1 MNNFVKII
9 VFLILFTTI
18 TYSQVG
24 INVAIPDASAEL
36 EILSTNK
43 GFIMPRMTQAQRAA
57 IASPANGLLVFQT
70 TAPAGLYYYNVS
82 TWIQLSTWQITGN
95 AGTSKL
101 VNKLGTIDSNPI
113 LFKTEGTE
121 KMRIDANGNV
131 GIGTNNPNL
140 SLDLLGTLRIEDGT
154 QAAGRILTSNANGSV
169 KWENSS
175 ALGFSGWSL
184 TGNAGISA
192 TNYIGTSTNQ
202 DFYIKTN
209 SIIDPSVKVRIM
221 GDNLTTPSASGNI
234 GIGLSAAPTSKVHV
248 QGNIP
253 GGTLPTNT
261 TTAAINAVNSNTN
274 TAGAS
279 IGVLGQ
285 SNSTGQGSSGV
296 FGNSISAPGG
306 SAEIGVLGR
315 YTGGTAGA
323 GVFGLAWASAYS
335 DMGATHNGVFATVNF
350 GTGKGVYGNNPDLTI
365 GSAYGIYCQGNS
377 AVGGGTSTNGLGIP
391 ILKAAS
397 VPTSNGN
404 QLVYCKESPEIWF
417 EDFGFGN
424 LVNGTAHVKLD
435 DMFLETIT
443 VDTKNKMHITL
454 QEQVETQGLYYV
466 VDADN
471 KGFTV
476 KEKKNGR
483 SNGTFSYSIMA
494 KRRFYED
501 HRFGIDYNQPLE
513 DNLSK
518 AKYVEPTTTDPMKMK
533 EFVERI
539 TAEKNA
545 LYYKEK
551 EAQKTEQKSTEKA
564 NGISK

>member
-9 VFLILFTTI
+9 VLLALFTSK

-24 INVAIPDASAEL
+24 VNVAVPDASAEL

-43 GFIMPRMTQAQRAA
+43 GFIIPRMTQAQRTA
-57 IASPANGLLVFQT
+57 IASPANGLMVFQT
-70 TAPAGLYYYNVS
+70 TAPIGLFYYNVS
-82 TWIQLSTWQITGN
+82 TWVQLSTWQITGN
-95 AGTSKL
+95 TGTNKI
-101 VNKLGTIDSNPI
+101 VNKLGTTDSNPVI
-113 LFKTEGTE
+113 FRTEGTE

-154 QAAGRILTSNANGSV
+154 QGVGRILTSNANGSI

-184 TGNAGISA
+184 TGNTGISP

-209 SIIDPSVKVRIM
+209 SIIDPSVKIRIL

-234 GIGLSAAPTSKVHV
+234 GIGLTAAPTSKVHV
-248 QGNIP
+248 QGNIL

-261 TTAAINAVNSNTN
+261 TTAVINAVSGNT
-274 TAGAS
+274 TIGSVS

-296 FGNSISAPGG
+296 FGNSITQAGG

-323 GVFGLAWASAYS
+323 GVFGLAWAAAYS
-335 DMGATHNGVFATVNF
+335 DMGATHNGVYATVSF
-350 GTGKGVYGNNPDLTI
+350 GTGRGVYGNNPDLTI
-365 GSAYGIYCQGNS
+365 GSAYGVYSQGDF
-377 AVGGGTSTNGLGIP
+377 ALTGTKS
-391 ILKAAS
+391 AS
-397 VPTSNGN
+397 VPTTKGN

-417 EDFGFGN
+417 EDFGFGE
-424 LVNGTAHVKLD
+424 LVNGTAHIRLD
-435 DMFLETIT
+435 EMFLETIT
-443 VDTKNKMHITL
+443 VDEKNKMHVTL
-454 QEQVETQGLYYV
+454 QEQAETQGLYYV
-466 VDADN
+466 VDTDN

-533 EFVERI
+533 ELVESI
-539 TAEKNA
+539 NAEKIA
-545 LYYKEK
+545 LYNKEK
-551 EAQKTEQKSTEKA
+551 ETQKADEKSTEKA
-564 NGISK
+564 KGISK

>member
-1 MNNFVKII
+1 
-9 VFLILFTTI
+9 
-18 TYSQVG
+18 
-24 INVAIPDASAEL
+24 
-36 EILSTNK
+36 
-43 GFIMPRMTQAQRAA
+43 
-57 IASPANGLLVFQT
+57 
-70 TAPAGLYYYNVS
+70 
-82 TWIQLSTWQITGN
+82 
-95 AGTSKL
+95 
-101 VNKLGTIDSNPI
+101 
-113 LFKTEGTE
+113 
-121 KMRIDANGNV
+121 MRIDANGNV

-154 QAAGRILTSNANGSV
+154 QGVGRILTSNANGSI

-184 TGNAGISA
+184 TGNTGISP

-209 SIIDPSVKVRIM
+209 SIIDPSVKIRIL

-234 GIGLSAAPTSKVHV
+234 GIGLTAAPTSKVHV
-248 QGNIP
+248 QGNIL

-261 TTAAINAVNSNTN
+261 TTAAINAVSGNT
-274 TAGAS
+274 TIGAVS

-296 FGNSISAPGG
+296 FGNSITQAGG

-323 GVFGLAWASAYS
+323 GVFGLAWAAAYS
-335 DMGATHNGVFATVNF
+335 DMGATHNGVYATVSF
-350 GTGKGVYGNNPDLTI
+350 GTGRGVYGNNPDLTI
-365 GSAYGIYCQGNS
+365 GSAYGVYSQGDF
-377 AVGGGTSTNGLGIP
+377 ALTGTKS
-391 ILKAAS
+391 AS
-397 VPTSNGN
+397 VPTTKGN

-417 EDFGFGN
+417 EDFGFGE
-424 LVNGTAHVKLD
+424 LVNGTAHIRLD
-435 DMFLETIT
+435 EMFLETIT
-443 VDTKNKMHITL
+443 VDEKNKMHVTL
-454 QEQVETQGLYYV
+454 QEQAETQGLYYV
-466 VDADN
+466 VDTDN

-533 EFVERI
+533 ELVESI
-539 TAEKNA
+539 NAEKIA
-545 LYYKEK
+545 LYNKEK
-551 EAQKTEQKSTEKA
+551 
-564 NGISK
+564 

>member
-1 MNNFVKII
+1 MNVFVKII
-9 VFLILFTTI
+9 VFLMLFTSEI
-18 TYSQVG
+18 YSQVG
-24 INVAIPDASAEL
+24 INVATPDASAEL
-36 EILSTNK
+36 EILSNDK
-43 GFIMPRMTQAQRAA
+43 GFIIPRMTQAQRAA

-82 TWIQLSTWQITGN
+82 TWMQLSTWQITGN
-95 AGTSKL
+95 TGTSKL
-101 VNKLGTIDSNPI
+101 VNKLGTTDSNPLI
-113 LFKTEGTE
+113 FRTEGTE

-131 GIGTNNPNL
+131 GIGKNNPDL
-140 SLDLLGTLRIEDGT
+140 TLDILGTVRIEDGT
-154 QAAGRILTSNANGSV
+154 QGVGKILTSNANGSV
-169 KWENSS
+169 RWENSS

-184 TGNAGISA
+184 TGNTGISS

-221 GDNLTTPSASGNI
+221 GDNLTTPSASGNV
-234 GIGLSAAPTSKVHV
+234 GIGLTAAPTSKVHV

-279 IGVLGQ
+279 IGILGQ

-296 FGNSISAPGG
+296 FGNSISATGG

-315 YTGGTAGA
+315 YTGGTGGA

-365 GSAYGIYCQGNS
+365 GSAYGIYSQGDF
-377 AVGGGTSTNGLGIP
+377 AVTGTKS
-391 ILKAAS
+391 AS
-397 VPTSNGN
+397 VPTTKGN

-417 EDFGFGN
+417 EDFGFGE
-424 LVNGTAHVKLD
+424 LVNGIAHIKLD

-443 VDTKNKMHITL
+443 VDENNKMHITL
-454 QEQVETQGLYYV
+454 QEQAETQGLYYV
-466 VDADN
+466 VDKDN

-533 EFVERI
+533 EYVERI
-539 TAEKNA
+539 TAEKTA

-551 EAQKTEQKSTEKA
+551 EAQKTEEKVEKE

>member
-1 MNNFVKII
+1 
-9 VFLILFTTI
+9 LLTST

-24 INVAIPDASAEL
+24 VNVAVPDTSAEL

-43 GFIMPRMTQAQRAA
+43 GFIIPRMTQAQRTTA
-57 IASPANGLLVFQT
+57 IASPANGLMVFQT
-70 TAPAGLYYYNVS
+70 TAPIGLFYYNVS
-82 TWIQLSTWQITGN
+82 TWVQLSTWQITGN
-95 AGTSKL
+95 TGTNKI
-101 VNKLGTIDSNPI
+101 VNKLGTTDSNPVI
-113 LFKTEGTE
+113 FRTEGTE

-154 QAAGRILTSNANGSV
+154 QGVGRILTSNANGSI

-184 TGNAGISA
+184 TGNTGISP

-209 SIIDPSVKVRIM
+209 SIIDPSVKIRIL

-234 GIGLSAAPTSKVHV
+234 GIGLTAAPTSKVHV
-248 QGNIP
+248 QGNIL

-261 TTAAINAVNSNTN
+261 TTAAINAVSGNT
-274 TAGAS
+274 TIGAVS

-296 FGNSISAPGG
+296 FGNSITQAGG

-323 GVFGLAWASAYS
+323 GVFGLAWAAAYS
-335 DMGATHNGVFATVNF
+335 DMGATHNGVYATVSF
-350 GTGKGVYGNNPDLTI
+350 GTGRGVYGNNPDLTI
-365 GSAYGIYCQGNS
+365 GSAYGVYSQGDF
-377 AVGGGTSTNGLGIP
+377 ALTGTKS
-391 ILKAAS
+391 AS
-397 VPTSNGN
+397 VPTTKGN

-417 EDFGFGN
+417 EDFGFGE
-424 LVNGTAHVKLD
+424 LVNGTAHIRLD
-435 DMFLETIT
+435 EMFLETIT
-443 VDTKNKMHITL
+443 VDEKNKMHVTL
-454 QEQVETQGLYYV
+454 QEQAETQGLYYV
-466 VDADN
+466 VDTDN

-533 EFVERI
+533 ELVESI
-539 TAEKNA
+539 NAEKIA
-545 LYYKEK
+545 LYNKEK
-551 EAQKTEQKSTEKA
+551 ETQKADEKSTEKA
-564 NGISK
+564 KGISK

>member
-9 VFLILFTTI
+9 VLLALFTSK

-24 INVAIPDASAEL
+24 VNVAVPDASAEL

-43 GFIMPRMTQAQRAA
+43 GFIIPRMTQAQRTA
-57 IASPANGLLVFQT
+57 IASPANGLMVFQT
-70 TAPAGLYYYNVS
+70 TAPIGLFYYNVS
-82 TWIQLSTWQITGN
+82 TWVHLSTWQITGN
-95 AGTSKL
+95 TGTNKI
-101 VNKLGTIDSNPI
+101 VNKLGTTDSNPVI
-113 LFKTEGTE
+113 FRTEGTE

-154 QAAGRILTSNANGSV
+154 QGVGRILTSNANGSI

-184 TGNAGISA
+184 TGNTGISP

-209 SIIDPSVKVRIM
+209 SIIDPSVKIRIL

-234 GIGLSAAPTSKVHV
+234 GIGLTAAPTSKVHV
-248 QGNIP
+248 QGNIL

-261 TTAAINAVNSNTN
+261 TTAAINAVSGNT
-274 TAGAS
+274 TIGAVS

-296 FGNSISAPGG
+296 FGNSITQAGG

-323 GVFGLAWASAYS
+323 GVFGLAWAAAYS
-335 DMGATHNGVFATVNF
+335 DMGATHNGVYATVSF
-350 GTGKGVYGNNPDLTI
+350 GTGRGVYGNNPDLTI
-365 GSAYGIYCQGNS
+365 GSAYGVYSQGDF
-377 AVGGGTSTNGLGIP
+377 ALTGTKS
-391 ILKAAS
+391 AS
-397 VPTSNGN
+397 VPTTKGN

-417 EDFGFGN
+417 EDFGFGE
-424 LVNGTAHVKLD
+424 LVNGTAHIRLD
-435 DMFLETIT
+435 EMFLETIT
-443 VDTKNKMHITL
+443 VDEKNKMHVTL
-454 QEQVETQGLYYV
+454 QEQAETQGLYYV
-466 VDADN
+466 VDTDN

-533 EFVERI
+533 ELVESI
-539 TAEKNA
+539 NTEKIA
-545 LYYKEK
+545 LYNKEK
-551 EAQKTEQKSTEKA
+551 ETQKADEKAIEKA

>member
-9 VFLILFTTI
+9 VFLILFTST

-24 INVAIPDASAEL
+24 INVAIPNASAEL

-43 GFIMPRMTQAQRAA
+43 GLIIPRMTQAQRAA
-57 IASPANGLLVFQT
+57 IASPANGLMVFQT

-82 TWIQLSTWQITGN
+82 TWIQLSTWQIIGN

-101 VNKLGTIDSNPI
+101 VNKLGTTDSNPVI
-113 LFKTEGTE
+113 FKTEGSE

-140 SLDLLGTLRIEDGT
+140 SLDLLGTFRIEDGT
-154 QAAGRILTSNANGSV
+154 QGAGKILTSNTNGSV

-175 ALGFSGWSL
+175 ALGFSGWGL
-184 TGNAGISA
+184 TGNAGMTA

-209 SIIDPSVKVRIM
+209 SILDSNVKVRIM
-221 GDNLTTPSASGNI
+221 GDNLITPSASGNV
-234 GIGLSAAPTSKVHV
+234 GIGLTAAPTSKVHV
-248 QGNIP
+248 QGAIL

-261 TTAAINAVNSNTN
+261 TNGAINAVSSNTN
-274 TAGAS
+274 TASTS
-279 IGVLGQ
+279 IGILGQ

-296 FGNSISAPGG
+296 FGNCISATGG

-315 YTGGTAGA
+315 YSGASTGGA
-323 GVFGLAWASAYS
+323 GVFGLAWAAAYS

-365 GSAYGIYCQGNS
+365 GSAHGVYSQGDF
-377 AVGGGTSTNGLGIP
+377 AVTGTKS
-391 ILKAAS
+391 AS
-397 VPTSNGN
+397 VPTTKGN

-417 EDFGFGN
+417 EDFGFGE
-424 LVNGTAHVKLD
+424 LVNGTAHIRLD
-435 DMFLETIT
+435 EMFLETIT
-443 VDTKNKMHITL
+443 VDEKNKMHITL

-466 VDADN
+466 VDTDN

-476 KEKKNGR
+476 KEKKNGH

-533 EFVERI
+533 EYIERM
-539 TAEKNA
+539 TAEKTA

-551 EAQKTEQKSTEKA
+551 EAQKAEEKSTEKR
-564 NGISK
+564 NLK

>member
-9 VFLILFTTI
+9 VLLALFTSK

-24 INVAIPDASAEL
+24 VNVAVPDASAEL

-43 GFIMPRMTQAQRAA
+43 GFIIPRMTQAQRTA
-57 IASPANGLLVFQT
+57 IASPANGLMVFQT
-70 TAPAGLYYYNVS
+70 TAPIGLFYYNVS
-82 TWIQLSTWQITGN
+82 TWVQLSTWQITGN
-95 AGTSKL
+95 TGTNKI
-101 VNKLGTIDSNPI
+101 VNKLGTTDSNPVI
-113 LFKTEGTE
+113 FRTEGTE

-154 QAAGRILTSNANGSV
+154 QGVGRILTSNANGSI

-184 TGNAGISA
+184 TGNTGISP

-209 SIIDPSVKVRIM
+209 SIIDPSVKIRIL

-234 GIGLSAAPTSKVHV
+234 GIGLTAAPTSKVHV
-248 QGNIP
+248 QGNIL

-261 TTAAINAVNSNTN
+261 TTAAINAVSGNT
-274 TAGAS
+274 TIGAVS

-296 FGNSISAPGG
+296 FGNSITQAGG

-323 GVFGLAWASAYS
+323 GVFGLAWAAAYS
-335 DMGATHNGVFATVNF
+335 DMGATHNGVYATVSF
-350 GTGKGVYGNNPDLTI
+350 GTGRGVYGNNPDLTI
-365 GSAYGIYCQGNS
+365 GSAYGVYSQGDF
-377 AVGGGTSTNGLGIP
+377 ALTGTKS
-391 ILKAAS
+391 AS
-397 VPTSNGN
+397 VPTTKGN

-417 EDFGFGN
+417 EDFGFGE
-424 LVNGTAHVKLD
+424 LVNGTAHIRLD
-435 DMFLETIT
+435 EMFLETIT
-443 VDTKNKMHITL
+443 VDEKNKMHVTL
-454 QEQVETQGLYYV
+454 QEQAETQGLYYL

-494 KRRFYED
+494 KRRFFED

-518 AKYVEPTTTDPMKMK
+518 AKYIEPTTTDPMKMK
-533 EFVERI
+533 EYVEKGK
-539 TAEKNA
+539 AEKMAFFN
-545 LYYKEK
+545 KEK
-551 EAQKTEQKSTEKA
+551 ENKKLIEKTKE
-564 NGISK
+564 ISK

>member
-9 VFLILFTTI
+9 VLLALFTSK

-24 INVAIPDASAEL
+24 VNVAVPDASAEL

-43 GFIMPRMTQAQRAA
+43 GFIIPRMTQAQRTTA
-57 IASPANGLLVFQT
+57 IASPANGLMVFQT
-70 TAPAGLYYYNVS
+70 TAPIGLFYYNVS
-82 TWIQLSTWQITGN
+82 TWVQLSTWQITGN
-95 AGTSKL
+95 TGTNKI
-101 VNKLGTIDSNPI
+101 VNKLGTTDSNPVI
-113 LFKTEGTE
+113 FRTEGTE

-154 QAAGRILTSNANGSV
+154 QGVGRILTSNANGSI

-184 TGNAGISA
+184 TGNTGISP

-209 SIIDPSVKVRIM
+209 SIIDPSVKIRIL

-234 GIGLSAAPTSKVHV
+234 GIGLTAAPTSKVHV
-248 QGNIP
+248 QGNIL

-261 TTAAINAVNSNTN
+261 TTAAINAVSGNT
-274 TAGAS
+274 TIGAVS

-296 FGNSISAPGG
+296 FGNSITQAGG

-323 GVFGLAWASAYS
+323 GVFGLAWAAAYS
-335 DMGATHNGVFATVNF
+335 DMGATHNGVYATVSF
-350 GTGKGVYGNNPDLTI
+350 GTGRGVYGNNPDLTI
-365 GSAYGIYCQGNS
+365 GSAYGVYSQGDF
-377 AVGGGTSTNGLGIP
+377 ALTGTKS
-391 ILKAAS
+391 AS
-397 VPTSNGN
+397 VPTTKGN

-417 EDFGFGN
+417 EDFGFGE
-424 LVNGTAHVKLD
+424 LVNGTAHIRLD
-435 DMFLETIT
+435 EMFLETIT
-443 VDTKNKMHITL
+443 VDEKNKMHVTL
-454 QEQVETQGLYYV
+454 QEQAETQGLYYV
-466 VDADN
+466 VDTDN

-533 EFVERI
+533 ELVESI
-539 TAEKNA
+539 NAEKIA
-545 LYYKEK
+545 LYNKEK
-551 EAQKTEQKSTEKA
+551 ETQKADEKSTEKA
-564 NGISK
+564 KGISK

>member
-9 VFLILFTTI
+9 VLLALFTSK

-24 INVAIPDASAEL
+24 VNVAVPDASAEL

-43 GFIMPRMTQAQRAA
+43 GFIIPRMTQAQRTA
-57 IASPANGLLVFQT
+57 IASPANGLMVFQT
-70 TAPAGLYYYNVS
+70 TAPIGLFYYNVS
-82 TWIQLSTWQITGN
+82 TWVQLSTWQITGN
-95 AGTSKL
+95 TGTNKI
-101 VNKLGTIDSNPI
+101 VNKLGTTDSNPVI
-113 LFKTEGTE
+113 FRTEGTE

-154 QAAGRILTSNANGSV
+154 QGVGRILTSNANGSI

-184 TGNAGISA
+184 TGNTGISP

-209 SIIDPSVKVRIM
+209 SIIDPSVKIRIL

-234 GIGLSAAPTSKVHV
+234 GIGLTAAPTSKVHV
-248 QGNIP
+248 QGNIL

-261 TTAAINAVNSNTN
+261 TTAAINAVSGNT
-274 TAGAS
+274 TIGAVS

-296 FGNSISAPGG
+296 FGNSITQAGG

-323 GVFGLAWASAYS
+323 GVFGLAWAAAYS
-335 DMGATHNGVFATVNF
+335 DMGATHNGVYATVSF
-350 GTGKGVYGNNPDLTI
+350 GTGRGVYGNNPDLTI
-365 GSAYGIYCQGNS
+365 GSAYGVYSQGDF
-377 AVGGGTSTNGLGIP
+377 ALTGTKS
-391 ILKAAS
+391 AS
-397 VPTSNGN
+397 VPTTKGN

-417 EDFGFGN
+417 EDFGFGE
-424 LVNGTAHVKLD
+424 LVNGTAHIRLD
-435 DMFLETIT
+435 EMFLETIT
-443 VDTKNKMHITL
+443 VDEKNKMHVTL
-454 QEQVETQGLYYV
+454 QEQAETQGLYYV
-466 VDADN
+466 VDTDN

-533 EFVERI
+533 ELVESI
-539 TAEKNA
+539 NAEKIA
-545 LYYKEK
+545 LYNKEK
-551 EAQKTEQKSTEKA
+551 ETQKADEKSTEKA
-564 NGISK
+564 KGISK

>member
-9 VFLILFTTI
+9 VLLALFTSK

-24 INVAIPDASAEL
+24 VNVAVPDASAEL

-43 GFIMPRMTQAQRAA
+43 GFIIPRMTQAQRTA
-57 IASPANGLLVFQT
+57 IASPANGLMVFQT
-70 TAPAGLYYYNVS
+70 TAPIGLFYYNVS
-82 TWIQLSTWQITGN
+82 TWVQLSTWQITGN
-95 AGTSKL
+95 TGTNKI
-101 VNKLGTIDSNPI
+101 VNKLGTTDSNPVI
-113 LFKTEGTE
+113 FRTEGTE

-154 QAAGRILTSNANGSV
+154 QGVGRILTSNANGSI

-184 TGNAGISA
+184 TGNTGISP

-209 SIIDPSVKVRIM
+209 SIIDPSVKIRIL

-234 GIGLSAAPTSKVHV
+234 GIGLTAAPTSKVHV
-248 QGNIP
+248 QGNIL
-253 GGTLPTNT
+253 GGTLPTDT
-261 TTAAINAVNSNTN
+261 TTAAINAVSGNT
-274 TAGAS
+274 TIGAVS

-296 FGNSISAPGG
+296 FGNSITQAGG

-323 GVFGLAWASAYS
+323 GVFGLAWAAAYS
-335 DMGATHNGVFATVNF
+335 DMGATHNGVYATVSF
-350 GTGKGVYGNNPDLTI
+350 GTGRGVYGNNPDLTI
-365 GSAYGIYCQGNS
+365 GSAYGVYSQGDF
-377 AVGGGTSTNGLGIP
+377 ALTGTKS
-391 ILKAAS
+391 AS
-397 VPTSNGN
+397 VPTTKGN

-417 EDFGFGN
+417 EDFGFGE
-424 LVNGTAHVKLD
+424 LVNGTAHIRLD
-435 DMFLETIT
+435 EMFLETIT
-443 VDTKNKMHITL
+443 VDEKNKMHVTL
-454 QEQVETQGLYYV
+454 QEQAETQGLYYV
-466 VDADN
+466 VDTDN

-533 EFVERI
+533 ELVESI
-539 TAEKNA
+539 NAEKIA
-545 LYYKEK
+545 LYNKEK
-551 EAQKTEQKSTEKA
+551 ETQKADEKSTEKA
-564 NGISK
+564 KGISK

>member
-1 MNNFVKII
+1 MNNFIKII
-9 VFLILFTTI
+9 VLLTFITSTTFA
-18 TYSQVG
+18 QVG
-24 INVAIPDASAEL
+24 VNVAVPDASAEL
-36 EILSTNK
+36 EVLSTNK
-43 GFIMPRMTQAQRAA
+43 GLIIPRMTQAQRTA

-70 TAPAGLYYYNVS
+70 TAPTGLFYYNVN
-82 TWIQLSTWQITGN
+82 TWIQLSTWQVTGN
-95 AGTSKL
+95 SGTNNTT
-101 VNKLGTIDSNPI
+101 NKLGTTDSNPLI
-113 LFKTEGTE
+113 FKTEGTE

-131 GIGTNNPNL
+131 GIGNNNPTL
-140 SLDLLGTLRIEDGT
+140 SLDILGTLRLEDGT
-154 QAAGRILTSNANGSV
+154 QGAGKILTSNANGSI

-184 TGNAGISA
+184 TGNAGMTA

-209 SIIDPSVKVRIM
+209 SIVDPSVKIRIQ
-221 GDNLTTPSASGNI
+221 GDNLVTPSASGNI
-234 GIGLSAAPTSKVHV
+234 GIGLTAAPTSKLHV
-248 QGNIP
+248 QGSIL

-261 TTAAINAVNSNTN
+261 TNAAINAVSNN
-274 TAGAS
+274 TTIGTTS

-296 FGNSISAPGG
+296 FGNCINQTGG
-306 SAEIGVLGR
+306 ASEIGVLGR
-315 YTGGTAGA
+315 YTGGTGGA
-323 GVFGLAWASAYS
+323 GVFGLAWAAAYTDLPNNRHS
-335 DMGATHNGVFATVNF
+335 GVFGTVSF

-365 GSAYGIYCQGNS
+365 GSAYAVYSQGDF
-377 AVGGGTSTNGLGIP
+377 AVTGTKS
-391 ILKAAS
+391 AS
-397 VPTSNGN
+397 VPTSKGN

-417 EDFGFGN
+417 EDFGFGE
-424 LVNGTAHVKLD
+424 LVNGTAHIRLD

-443 VDTKNKMHITL
+443 VNEKNKMHITL
-454 QEQVETQGLYYV
+454 QEQSETQGLFYV

-476 KEKKNGR
+476 KEKKNGQ

-494 KRRFYED
+494 KRRLYED

-533 EFVERI
+533 EYVERI
-539 TAEKNA
+539 TSEKIAQYN
-545 LYYKEK
+545 KEK
-551 EAQKTEQKSTEKA
+551 ETVKVDVKSIK
-564 NGISK
+564 